1 MNYLDFFDLKEDPF
15 KITPDYTYF
24 YESLTHRTA
33 KNLLKFV
40 VESGEGFCVIIGEPG
55 TGKTT
60 TLRKFISELPKNY
73 IYALILNPNLKPE
86 EFLKTLL
93 DEFKIPYNENINK
106 NEILK
111 KLRDFLQEN
120 VSNKKKVLIII
131 DEAQL
136 MPIETLEELRLLSNL
151 ETEKEKLIQ
160 IILVGQPE
168 FEETLQDKRLRQL
181 NSRIS
186 NKMFLKFL
194 DEKEVEKYINH
205 RLKVSGLENLKI
217 ESKVYKEI
225 YKYSEGIP
233 RLINLLM
240 SRALMAA
247 AMEGSFNI
255 KLKHINPIF
264 EDKTEN
270 KKRKKIIYFL
280 ILILYIIGIAAIA
293 IYIILTIQN
302 YWS

>member
-1 MNYLDFFDLKEDPF
+1 MNYLDFFGLKEDPF

-60 TLRKFISELPKNY
+60 ILRKFISELPKNY

-93 DEFKIPYNENINK
+93 DEFKISYNENINK

-168 FEETLQDKRLRQL
+168 FEETLQDRRLRQL

-194 DEKEVEKYINH
+194 NEKEIEKYINH
-205 RLKVSGLENLKI
+205 RLKVAGLENLEI
-217 ESKVYKEI
+217 EPKVYKEV

-240 SRALMAA
+240 SRTLMAA
-247 AMEGSFNI
+247 AMEGSFTI
-255 KLKHINPIF
+255 KPKHINPIDIT
-264 EDKTEN
+264 EDKTTEI
-270 KKRKKIIYFL
+270 KRKILYFL
-280 ILILYIIGIAAIA
+280 ILILDIIGITVVT
-293 IYIILTIQN
+293 IYIILMIQN
-302 YWS
+302 Y

>member
-1 MNYLDFFDLKEDPF
+1 MNYLDFFGLKEDPF

-40 VESGEGFCVIIGEPG
+40 VESGEGFCVIVGEPG

-60 TLRKFISELPKNY
+60 TLRKFISELPENY

-86 EFLKTLL
+86 EFLKALL
-93 DEFKIPYNENINK
+93 DEFKISYDEDINK
-106 NEILK
+106 NEMLK
-111 KLRDFLQEN
+111 KLRNFLQEN
-120 VSNKKKVLIII
+120 VLNKKKVLIII

-160 IILVGQPE
+160 ILLVGQPE
-168 FEETLQDKRLRQL
+168 FEETLQNRKLRQL

-186 NKMFLKFL
+186 NRMFLNFL
-194 DEKEVEKYINH
+194 NEKEVEKYINH

-217 ESKVYKEI
+217 DPKVYKEV

-233 RLINLLM
+233 RLINLIM

-247 AMEGSFNI
+247 AMEGSFTI
-255 KLKHINPIF
+255 EPKHINPDDIGT
-264 EDKTEN
+264 DKVE
-270 KKRKKIIYFL
+270 KSKKKIVYFV
-280 ILILYIIGIAAIA
+280 ILLLDIIAIIAIAA
-293 IYIILTIQN
+293 YIILTF
-302 YWS
+302 